1 MRYSSLLAAIVTV
14 AATAVGGARAVPAP
28 LPGGGSSTTTTVSS
42 DASTGACNGRVEYCS
57 RLYSNVTQVA
67 AHDSAFVGI
76 LPTENQYIS
85 VTDQLD
91 LGVRFL
97 QAQTHLDSSSVLS
110 MCHTSCTELNA
121 GTLEAYLTTIK
132 TWLDANTNEVLTLLL
147 VNGDFLSP
155 TVFATAFEAA
165 GLDSYA
171 YAPSGTLTLSQWP
184 TLQALINAG
193 KRLVVFLDYDA
204 NTSEVAY
211 LLPEFTY
218 FFETPYDVTST
229 DDFAACAIDR
239 PSGASASGR
248 MYIVNHFLDED
259 ILGILIPNSGAA
271 STTNSESSIL
281 AQAQVCEGLYSNAPK
296 AVLLDYISQ
305 GTPFAAELAMN
316 NLS

>member
-1 MRYSSLLAAIVTV
+1 MRFSSLLAAIVTV

-28 LPGGGSSTTTTVSS
+28 LPGGSSSSTTVSS

-57 RLYSNVTQVA
+57 RIYSNVTQVA

-76 LPTENQYIS
+76 LPTENQFVS
-85 VTDQLD
+85 VTKQLD

-97 QAQTHLDSSSVLS
+97 QAQTHLDSSGVLS
-110 MCHTSCTELNA
+110 MCHTSCIELNA
-121 GTLEAYLTTIK
+121 GTLKAYLTTIK

-165 GLDSYA
+165 GLNSYA
-171 YAPSGTLTLSQWP
+171 YAPSGTLALSEWP

-229 DDFAACAIDR
+229 SAFAACAIDR

-248 MYIVNHFLDED
+248 MYIVNHFLDVD
-259 ILGILIPNSGAA
+259 ILSILIPDSIAA

-281 AQAQVCEGLYSNAPK
+281 AQAQVCEGLYGRAPK

-305 GTPFAAELAMN
+305 GKPFAAELAMN
-316 NLS
+316 HLS